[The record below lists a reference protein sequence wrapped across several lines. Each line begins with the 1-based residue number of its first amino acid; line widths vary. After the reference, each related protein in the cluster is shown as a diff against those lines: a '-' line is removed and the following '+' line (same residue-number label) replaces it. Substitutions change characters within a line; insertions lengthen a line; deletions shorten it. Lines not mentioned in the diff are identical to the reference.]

1 MLSRT
6 SENAWF
12 YRASRERR
20 EVLLSPLG
28 YTTLINSIETSC
40 LRAMEGK
47 GWTLPVVRIIH
58 GSVICYFT
66 CFPFFFFFSWPPGQ
80 SHSFL
85 CPSLESSAGLRH
97 YMEAYEWLA
106 IFLEIDDK
114 HNFIVKEIRLRPWKR
129 AYRTNSNF
137 QRLPQHVCH
146 WHQRLSWQSMLL

>member
-1 MLSRT
+1 MFEGHGGKRLNS
-6 SENAWF
+6 
-12 YRASRERR
+12 ASRSYISWIC
-20 EVLLSPLG
+20 LLLFYPFSLF
-28 YTTLINSIETSC
+28 L
-40 LRAMEGK
+40 
-47 GWTLPVVRIIH
+47 
-58 GSVICYFT
+58 
-66 CFPFFFFFSWPPGQ
+66 FFFVATGQ

-146 WHQRLSWQSMLL
+146 WHQRLS